1 MFHQNVEPISGVL
14 QWEYGG
20 LGIKI
25 KKERRIKF

>member
-1 MFHQNVEPISGVL
+1 MFHQIVEAISGVL

-25 KKERRIKF
+25 RKERKFKL